1 MRWLIIKT
9 TAALLAALIGIVLI
23 IYQQSYLKSSFHDT
37 GKIGDSFRMLHTE
50 YIALQRIVL
59 QASYFPYFDNDTIL
73 NQIKKIRHR
82 LDELS
87 KDRRLR
93 KSAYTE
99 TRMNLQDAKKHFE
112 ELAKTIYEFLTLNAS
127 LKNSTVYL
135 PTLALKAYE
144 VFDIHSEHDRKV
156 IVLLSKINETLFLAK
171 NALDESFLEEVK
183 EYKKELEEL
192 KKEIPENDKKRLLRA
207 SIGHLTLFLNI
218 FPKFR
223 EDLEKILD
231 VKFQNELESA
241 ITRFSEES
249 KREMAHINTI
259 ADLFLT
265 LYLISILVVIYFI
278 FRSERENIKLK
289 IVRDQLRK
297 SLITDH
303 LTGLENREAYIVQK
317 RIMKHPAL
325 ILVNIDRF
333 KHINEFYGSRTGDTV
348 LQKSAE
354 ILKEV
359 VPKSLKAHIYRLGG
373 DDFGILYEFKS
384 RERTES
390 VIREILK
397 HFQEKTLNIEGIF
410 VDISIS
416 IGASYDD
423 KLFETAD
430 MALKI
435 TKSSKRLRYTIYDP
449 SMDMSKT
456 IARNIRALKQLKQA
470 IAKDDIVPY
479 FQPIIDLDTGAS
491 VKYEALARMRTQNGE
506 ILGPAHFLDA
516 AKEAKLGGEITA
528 AILCHTLKIA
538 ETSDM
543 TFSVNISTGDIMNIH
558 DRNTIFDLLENYK
571 SCSKRIIFEI
581 VESEDIEDY
590 DILSEFIKRIR
601 KFGCKIAIDD
611 FGSGYSNF
619 EKLLQLQVDIL
630 KIDGSLIKEIDTN
643 EHAALVVQTMV
654 DFAKAAGFKTVAEY
668 VHSKSVLD
676 KVKRLKIDFA
686 QGFYLGKPSP
696 RLQCEWPTDND

>member
-1 MRWLIIKT
+1 MRRLILKT
-9 TAALLAALIGIVLI
+9 TAALVAALIGIVLI
-23 IYQQSYLKSSFHDT
+23 IYQQSYLKNGFHDT
-37 GKIGDSFRMLHTE
+37 EKIGDSFRVLHTD

-59 QASYFPYFDNDTIL
+59 QASYFPYFDNDAIL
-73 NQIKKIRHR
+73 NQIDKIGLR

-93 KSAYTE
+93 KPAYIE
-99 TRMNLQDAKKHFE
+99 TRRHLQSVKKHFK

-144 VFDIHSEHDRKV
+144 VFDIHSEHDRQV
-156 IVLLSKINETLFLAK
+156 TMLLAKINETLFLAK

-183 EYKKELEEL
+183 EYKKGLEEL
-192 KKEIPENDKKRLLRA
+192 KKEVAENDKRRLLQA
-207 SIGHLTLFLNI
+207 SIGHLTLFLKI

-223 EDLEKILD
+223 GDLEEILD
-231 VKFQNELESA
+231 IKFQNELESA
-241 ITRFSEES
+241 IASFSEES
-249 KREMAHINTI
+249 KREMAHINTL

-278 FRSERENIKLK
+278 FRSEKENMELK
-289 IVRDQLRK
+289 RVRDQLRR
-297 SLITDH
+297 SLVTDH
-303 LTGLENREAYIVQK
+303 LTGLENREAYVVRK
-317 RIMKHPAL
+317 RMMKHPAL

-333 KHINEFYGSRTGDTV
+333 KHINEFYGSKTGDAV
-348 LQKSAE
+348 LQKSAQ

-390 VIREILK
+390 VIRQILK

-416 IGASYDD
+416 IGASYSD
-423 KLFETAD
+423 KLLETAD

-435 TKSSKRLRYTIYDP
+435 TKGSKRLRYTIYDP

-456 IARNIRALKQLKQA
+456 IAKNIRALKQLKQA
-470 IAKDDIVPY
+470 IAKGDIIPY
-479 FQPIIDLDTGAS
+479 FQPIIDLGNGDS
-491 VKYEALARMRTQNGE
+491 VKYEALARMRTQSGE
-506 ILGPAHFLDA
+506 ILGPSHFLDA
-516 AKEAKLGGEITA
+516 AKEAKLSGEITA
-528 AILCHTLKIA
+528 AILRQTLKIA
-538 ETSDM
+538 ETCEM
-543 TFSVNISTGDIMNIH
+543 TFSVNISAGDIMSVH
-558 DRNTIFDLLENYK
+558 DRNTIFDLLDNYRC
-571 SCSKRIIFEI
+571 CSERIIFEI

-590 DILSEFIKRIR
+590 DILSGFIERIR
-601 KFGCKIAIDD
+601 GYGCEIAIDD

-630 KIDGSLIKEIDTN
+630 KIDGSLIKELDTN
-643 EHAALVVQTMV
+643 EHAALVVQTIV

-676 KVKRLKIDFA
+676 KVRSLKIDFA
-686 QGFYLGKPSP
+686 QGFHLGKPSP
-696 RLQCEWPTDND
+696 LLQCERPAGND